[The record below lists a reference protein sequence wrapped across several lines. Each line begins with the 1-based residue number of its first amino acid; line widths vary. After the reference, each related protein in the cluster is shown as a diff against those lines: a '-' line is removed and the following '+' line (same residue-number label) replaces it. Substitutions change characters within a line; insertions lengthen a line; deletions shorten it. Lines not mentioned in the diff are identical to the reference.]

1 MKMLSALS
9 ASFILKIWSGS
20 RSCSLVRICDLLF
33 AEFFFFCFL
42 WISRTILQCLSKQ
55 LTGLLILRV
64 IIGINCNS
72 SIQCFNYYASG
83 VGLMSWNAWC
93 VPRNKRH
100 FLLTDLG
107 SVQCCK
113 SKPISIYSFLYWG
126 SKTNRDVYFALWQR
140 SKTILTPSDQHT
152 FNHRFHLYFTCQFSR
167 PTEKNIY
174 IYISKLNILGNF
186 ENLVSFNPK
195 CWFCLRKEVAFL
207 HFKSFW

>member
-1 MKMLSALS
+1 MFFSEDLRSALC
-9 ASFILKIWSGS
+9 
-20 RSCSLVRICDLLF
+20 RV
-33 AEFFFFCFL
+33 FFFCFL

-83 VGLMSWNAWC
+83 VGLMSWNAWR

-100 FLLTDLG
+100 FFLTDLG

-167 PTEKNIY
+167 PTEKKKIY
-174 IYISKLNILGNF
+174 IYFQTKYFGEFWEFGLFQPQMLILSEKRSCF
-186 ENLVSFNPK
+186 FTL
-195 CWFCLRKEVAFL
+195 
-207 HFKSFW
+207 